1 MLLGSDPSQNVENDL
16 PYHNPHV
23 TFAYTKHLW
32 MDGKEQLAYDKLSRF
47 VNVFKMSVSQ
57 NSAVST
63 SSQHDANN
71 RLLARC
77 YMKLGLWMNKLQG
90 LNDGSINNILSYYDA
105 ATKFDQGSYKAW
117 HSWAYAN
124 FKVIQTQRLALLS
137 QKSDG
142 NANAAVVPSELARKE
157 RENQLVLQ
165 YAVPALKG
173 FFRSINLSQGNSL
186 QDTLRLLTLWF
197 DYGQTAEVIDALNE
211 GIRIIEI
218 NTWLQV
224 IPQLIARI
232 DTPRL
237 LVGQLIHKLLSDIGK
252 SHPQALVYPLT
263 VAAKSASQTRKN
275 AANIILNSMME
286 HSPTLVEQAKM
297 ISEELIRVA
306 ILWHEQW
313 HEGLEEA
320 SRLYFADKNI
330 KGMFEILS
338 PLHAVS

>member
-1 MLLGSDPSQNVENDL
+1 M
-16 PYHNPHV
+16 
-23 TFAYTKHLW
+23 A
-32 MDGKEQLAYDKLSRF
+32 
-47 VNVFKMSVSQ
+47 
-57 NSAVST
+57 
-63 SSQHDANN
+63 
-71 RLLARC
+71 
-77 YMKLGLWMNKLQG
+77 
-90 LNDGSINNILSYYDA
+90 I
-105 ATKFDQGSYKAW
+105 
-117 HSWAYAN
+117 
-124 FKVIQTQRLALLS
+124 TQRPEN
-137 QKSDG
+137 G
-142 NANAAVVPSELARKE
+142 NAAAAAANELLRRD

-237 LVGQLIHKLLSDIGK
+237 FVGQLIHKLLSDIGK
-252 SHPQALVYPLT
+252 SHPQALVYPLS
-263 VAAKSASQTRKN
+263 VASKSASQTRKS
-275 AANIILNSMME
+275 AANKILDSMRE

-297 ISEELIRVA
+297 CSEELIRVA

-313 HEGLEEA
+313 YEGLEEA
-320 SRLYFADKNI
+320 SRLYFSERDT
-330 KGMFEILS
+330 KGMFETLA
-338 PLHAVS
+338 PLHAMLERGPQTLKETSFNQAYGRELSDALEWCNNYKVREILIFF